1 MPVVRVTRAG
11 VRPAPREVPTDTT
24 LTILPMTFDRVGQ
37 EAGEDERPTRVS
49 NLQEA
54 FEKFAPSLEFRTQ
67 AGEEGTEFVAEL
79 DFKSLKDFDPK
90 QIRARQPGKRND
102 VADLQARIDLLH
114 RMRERFASLPVKRAW
129 ENPEQ
134 RREILEAVQEFEAQL
149 RRLAGEVAEGAAD
162 TNAEEAR

>member
-24 LTILPMTFDRVGQ
+24 LTVLPMTFDRVGQ
-37 EAGEDERPTRVS
+37 EASEDDTPTRVS
-49 NLQEA
+49 TLQEA
-54 FEKFAPSLEFRTQ
+54 FEQFAPSLDFRTT

-79 DFKSLKDFDPK
+79 EFKSLKDFDPK

-129 ENPEQ
+129 DNPEQ
-134 RREILEAVQEFEAQL
+134 RAELLEAVREFEAQL
-149 RRLAGEVAEGAAD
+149 RRLAGEVDAAEGA
-162 TNAEEAR
+162 TAEGKV

>member
-24 LTILPMTFDRVGQ
+24 LTVLPMTFDRVGQ
-37 EAGEDERPTRVS
+37 EADEDEAPTRVS
-49 NLQEA
+49 SLQEA
-54 FEKFAPSLEFRTQ
+54 FEQFAPSLDFRTT
-67 AGEEGTEFVAEL
+67 AGPDGTEFVAEL

-134 RREILEAVQEFEAQL
+134 RRELLEAVREFEAQL
-149 RRLAGEVAEGAAD
+149 RRLAGEAEDAAP
-162 TNAEEAR
+162 TASEG